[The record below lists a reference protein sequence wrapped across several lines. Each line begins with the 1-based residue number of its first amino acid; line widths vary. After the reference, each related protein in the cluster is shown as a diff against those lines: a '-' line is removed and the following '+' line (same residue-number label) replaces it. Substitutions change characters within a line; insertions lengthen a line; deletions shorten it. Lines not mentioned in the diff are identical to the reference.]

1 MIEQFPSSA
10 KKSLGLILL
19 IVTLFFLL
27 SLLSSSKVPD
37 STFTTITGKK
47 IALHQLRGKPVLVT
61 FWATDCLS
69 CINEIPHLVDF
80 YSQYHHLGLE
90 IIAIAM
96 IYDPPSRVVAMTQAK
111 QIPYDVVLDLKSEH
125 AQAFGPVQFTPSTF
139 LISPQGIVVIK
150 KIGLFDP
157 VEMKTQI
164 ENHLKG

>member
-1 MIEQFPSSA
+1 MIEQFSSSA

-19 IVTLFFLL
+19 IVALFFLL
-27 SLLSSSKVPD
+27 SLLSTSQVPD
-37 STFTTITGKK
+37 SIFTTITGKK
-47 IALHQLRGKPVLVT
+47 ITLKQLRGRPVLVT
-61 FWATDCLS
+61 FWATDCPS
-69 CINEIPHLVDF
+69 CINEIPYLINF
-80 YSQYHHLGLE
+80 YRQYHGLGLE

-139 LISPQGIVVIK
+139 LISPQGTIVMK

-157 VEMKTQI
+157 VAMKTQI
-164 ENHLKG
+164 EKHLKG